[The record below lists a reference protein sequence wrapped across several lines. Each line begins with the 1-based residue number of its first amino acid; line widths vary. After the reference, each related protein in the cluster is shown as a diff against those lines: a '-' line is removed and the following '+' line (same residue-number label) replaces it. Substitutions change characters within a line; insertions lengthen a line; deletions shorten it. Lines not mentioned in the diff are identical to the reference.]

1 MADKETVIG
10 VETRVSGEIRGGE
23 DLVVKGRVDG
33 KIQLSHALTVEK
45 GAVVQADVDVRSL
58 VVSGTLVGN
67 TVASESVRLLASA
80 RVVGD
85 LASPRL
91 IMEAGA
97 AYRGRVDMG
106 DIEAARAAVASRA
119 AAKPAGAFAR
129 PAARGCP
136 AQDGGPRGEGGAQV
150 RGAGRR
156 REERRNR
163 PRVSTGVPAG
173 CGGRLERLRRRGRRR
188 RSADASSPSRKPAW
202 TCPPAGVHSTAF
214 VLRFA
219 RPCAV

>member
-119 AAKPAGAFAR
+119 AAKPAVGRTEVARESLAPSRVPPRVAAPPKTAVLAAKAAPRFVAPAGGEKSGETGPASPPAFPRVAGAV
-129 PAARGCP
+129 
-136 AQDGGPRGEGGAQV
+136 GAV
-150 RGAGRR
+150 APPWAKKKVRR
-156 REERRNR
+156 R
-163 PRVSTGVPAG
+163 
-173 CGGRLERLRRRGRRR
+173 
-188 RSADASSPSRKPAW
+188 
-202 TCPPAGVHSTAF
+202 
-214 VLRFA
+214 
-219 RPCAV
+219 